1 MHLRM
6 AYHPLLLLAFACQ
19 TDVDKD
25 TAGSSTSPTGTET
38 QTTTSSTTGTTNT
51 TNTGTTSTGTS
62 SSTTNP
68 PGTYAY
74 DVTFQ
79 VDGRCDPWKGE
90 PHLGK
95 YWLTGDFEEE
105 IAFLNDWKE
114 EGSDWSGWGAELTD
128 EDGDGIY
135 TGTYRVPDR
144 TLWQYKITR
153 GGYEPY
159 NNGFDGVETLTED
172 DTCTVLK
179 GDVFNR
185 QLFVEKDVTLPPVA
199 LDECGGCLIETT
211 TGTTSTTGTTTTGTG
226 TTSTTGTTTT
236 GTGTTTTGTGTTT
249 TGTGT
254 TTTGTG
260 TTTTTGTGTT
270 TTLPEGVGWVTF
282 QVDGRC
288 DPWYGEPH
296 LGSYWVSGNFE
307 DELAELNEWYDPG
320 TDWSGWGA
328 VLNDDD
334 GDGIYTG
341 RYKLYFGEWEYK
353 ISRGAYEP
361 YTDPWAG
368 GESLAE
374 GDTCTLTSADGFTNR
389 WLSFAEDVVLDA
401 VAPDSCFG
409 CDSPT
414 ESS

>member
-1 MHLRM
+1 M
-6 AYHPLLLLAFACQ
+6 AYHPLLLLALACQ

-25 TAGSSTSPTGTET
+25 TAEDSTSPTGTAT
-38 QTTTSSTTGTTNT
+38 QTTTSSTTGTST
-51 TNTGTTSTGTS
+51 TGTS
-62 SSTTNP
+62 TTTSGNTTTAP
-68 PGTYAY
+68 SGTYAY

-95 YWLTGDFEEE
+95 YWLTGNFEDELAE
-105 IAFLNDWKE
+105 LNDWKE
-114 EGSDWSGWGAELTD
+114 KGSDWSGWGAELTD

-135 TGTYRVPDR
+135 TGTYSVPDG
-144 TLWQYKITR
+144 TWQYKITR

-159 NNGFDGVETLTED
+159 NNGFDGAETLTED
-172 DTCTVLK
+172 DVCAVLQD
-179 GDVFNR
+179 DVFNR
-185 QLFVEKDVTLPPVA
+185 QLLVEEDVTLPPVA
-199 LDECGGCLIETT
+199 LNECGGCVIETT
-211 TGTTSTTGTTTTGTG
+211 TGTTSTTVTTTTGTG
-226 TTSTTGTTTT
+226 TTGTGTTSTGTGTT
-236 GTGTTTTGTGTTT
+236 GTGTTTTSATAT

-254 TTTGTG
+254 TTP
-260 TTTTTGTGTT
+260 
-270 TTLPEGVGWVTF
+270 LPDGVGWVTF

-307 DELAELNEWYDPG
+307 DELAELNAWYDPG
-320 TDWSGWGA
+320 VDWSGWGA

-368 GESLAE
+368 GESLTK
-374 GDTCTLTSADGFTNR
+374 GDTCTLTSTEGFTNR
-389 WLSFAEDVVLDA
+389 WLSFDEDVVLEP
-401 VAPDSCFG
+401 VAPDSCAG
-409 CDSPT
+409 CDDPT
-414 ESS
+414 TSS